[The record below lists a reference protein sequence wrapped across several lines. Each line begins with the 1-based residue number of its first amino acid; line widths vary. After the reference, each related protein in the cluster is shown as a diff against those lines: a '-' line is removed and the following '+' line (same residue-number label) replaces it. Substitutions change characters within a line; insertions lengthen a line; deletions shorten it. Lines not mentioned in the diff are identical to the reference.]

1 MRHSDDSTNWR
12 TAADD
17 STGGHTAADDSTGGR
32 TTADDTTVGERAVEL
47 EADAT
52 VLRGMALVTCRLH
65 NRTGTVRAVRLRDR
79 LPGATLPPRRD
90 GVPERGWTDG
100 SYTTVLPAYASRAV
114 GYASPV
120 GDERPTEPAEVAAVG
135 DPATLSGDGD
145 RVRHARRELD
155 DWAPP
160 RAVVDGAT
168 ASVAVGES
176 TGPAAVDAAAAS
188 VAVDGGTAADDGR
201 APPVPAEE
209 PFADGA
215 VPTAVAAYL
224 EAAAERVERA
234 AATEAG
240 VPEATAALRDTHHTP
255 ATLEQAVARDETAL
269 RILARRAEE
278 LADRAAEATV
288 PVDSLRRL
296 S

>member
-1 MRHSDDSTNWR
+1 MRHSDDNTDGR

-17 STGGHTAADDSTGGR
+17 TAA
-32 TTADDTTVGERAVEL
+32 GERAVEL

-52 VLRGMALVTCRLH
+52 ILRGMALVTCRLS
-65 NRTGTVRAVRLRDR
+65 NRTATARAVRLRDR

-90 GVPERGWTDG
+90 GVPVRGWTDG
-100 SYTTVLPAYASRAV
+100 SYTTVLPAYGSRAV

-120 GDERPTEPAEVAAVG
+120 GDEQPTEPAAVAAVG
-135 DPATLSGDGD
+135 DPATLAGDGD

-155 DWAPP
+155 GWAPP
-160 RAVVDGAT
+160 RGVVDGAT
-168 ASVAVGES
+168 AAVAVDESTGSGAVGE
-176 TGPAAVDAAAAS
+176 VAS
-188 VAVDGGTAADDGR
+188 VAVDGGTAAEDGSE
-201 APPVPAEE
+201 PPVPAEE

-215 VPTAVAAYL
+215 VPAAVAAYL

-240 VPEATAALRDTHHTP
+240 VSEATAALRDTHHTP

-269 RILARRAEE
+269 RTLARRAGA
-278 LADRAAEATV
+278 LADRAAETTV

>member
-1 MRHSDDSTNWR
+1 MATSTSLTATTSSWCESAPVGFFNGDAATHRVSRSHGGTDGR
-12 TAADD
+12 TADGTTAGD
-17 STGGHTAADDSTGGR
+17 TAANGD
-32 TTADDTTVGERAVEL
+32 RAVDL

-52 VLRGMALVTCRLH
+52 VLRGVALVTCRLH
-65 NRTGTVRAVRLRDR
+65 NRTDVPRAVRLRDR

-120 GDERPTEPAEVAAVG
+120 GDDPPTEPVTVEAVG
-135 DPATLSGDGD
+135 DPATLAGDRD
-145 RVRHARRELD
+145 RVRHARRELPA
-155 DWAPP
+155 WAPP
-160 RAVVDGAT
+160 RAVVDDGAAT
-168 ASVAVGES
+168 ARDREE
-176 TGPAAVDAAAAS
+176 AS
-188 VAVDGGTAADDGR
+188 DER
-201 APPVPAEE
+201 ARPVPADE

-215 VPTAVAAYL
+215 VPAAVEAYL
-224 EAAAERVERA
+224 DAAEERIDRA
-234 AATEAG
+234 AATDDDIR
-240 VPEATAALRDTHHTP
+240 EATAALRDTHHTP

-269 RILARRAEE
+269 RSVAERAER
-278 LADRAAEATV
+278 LADRAAETTV

>member
-1 MRHSDDSTNWR
+1 MSQSHGGTDGR
-12 TAADD
+12 TADATTTSDTATD
-17 STGGHTAADDSTGGR
+17 SD
-32 TTADDTTVGERAVEL
+32 RAVDL

-52 VLRGMALVTCRLH
+52 VLRGVALVTCRLH
-65 NRTGTVRAVRLRDR
+65 NRTDAPRAVRLRDR

-120 GDERPTEPAEVAAVG
+120 GDDRPTEPVVVEAVG
-135 DPATLSGDGD
+135 DPATLAGDGD
-145 RVRHARRELD
+145 RVRHARRELAA
-155 DWAPP
+155 WAPP
-160 RAVVDGAT
+160 RAVVDDGTAT
-168 ASVAVGES
+168 AG
-176 TGPAAVDAAAAS
+176 
-188 VAVDGGTAADDGR
+188 DGGDPADERDR
-201 APPVPAEE
+201 PVPGDE

-215 VPTAVAAYL
+215 VPAAVEAYL
-224 EAAAERVERA
+224 DAAEERIDRA
-234 AATEAG
+234 AATDEG
-240 VPEATAALRDTHHTP
+240 VREATAALRDTHHTP

-269 RILARRAEE
+269 RLLARRAEE
-278 LADRAAEATV
+278 LADRAGAATV